1 METPTPPPSS
11 SPLQLHESLST
22 NDHEELLADHAAAE
36 RQNMSPSPT
45 VTPNN
50 GLHVPPDHQELSTSS
65 SMSRSA
71 PVTRTVA
78 IIKNHALQHRFDIE
92 PRIQEASFEIV
103 KERQM
108 EFDVE
113 TDPDTLYDLFGDDA
127 DSLAEGPVWVYVLER
142 KRAVEVW
149 NTLMGDRDPELARV
163 EAPNS
168 LRALYGISLQQ
179 NALMG
184 SPDTQTAEIQIS
196 ALFASS
202 PPFRSTELP
211 SEGDTDRFN
220 SVRSIS
226 SSILESLRTE
236 KSEGGYAAS
245 SVTGAS
251 TLNGSNGRSPFRAR
265 PIPATNVE
273 PDIVP
278 RMTRA
283 AALRITG
290 IVADGSPNK
299 PRTPISKERHA
310 QTFANVPG
318 HRRAESI
325 AVASTAPPT
334 IAPRMTK
341 AASLRIAKDAAAAN
355 GKGPSTPPVKK
366 RSTMDG
372 AAKSAE
378 KPKATFEGVP
388 GHKRRETI
396 SVASVRAPTVA
407 PRLNKSAALRQMQ
420 KEGGATPPTSFRG
433 SSATLSRATSTD
445 SVNSRRQSAVPAT
458 PSSRTSSRPPPSRRA
473 SSALDMRVPTST
485 TATTSTTSASAST
498 SAGVN
503 EPVSGGTSRPP
514 SAAGRLRPRPSSVAG
529 PPTIAPRTNKSAALR
544 AAKMEAE
551 AKAQAA
557 VNAKKTRTSR
567 PPPSSF
573 KATVAT

>member
-1 METPTPPPSS
+1 METPTPPPLS
-11 SPLQLHESLST
+11 SPLQPRESLPV
-22 NDHEELLADHAAAE
+22 NNHEELVNHAVVE
-36 RQNMSPSPT
+36 RQSISPS
-45 VTPNN
+45 VTPN
-50 GLHVPPDHQELSTSS
+50 GLHAPPDHQEPSLSS
-65 SMSRSA
+65 SMARSA

-78 IIKNHALQHRFDIE
+78 IIKNHALQHRFNIE

-113 TDPDTLYDLFGDDA
+113 TDPDTLYDLFGEDA

-149 NTLMGDRDPELARV
+149 NTLMGDQDPELARV

-184 SPDTQTAEIQIS
+184 SPDTQTAEMQIS

-211 SEGDTDRFN
+211 SEGDTDRYG
-220 SVRSIS
+220 SMRSLS
-226 SSILESLRTE
+226 SSIMESLRTDR
-236 KSEGGYAAS
+236 SEEGYAS
-245 SVTGAS
+245 SGITGAS
-251 TLNGSNGRSPFRAR
+251 TMNGSNGKSPFRAR
-265 PIPATNVE
+265 PVPATNAE

-290 IVADGSPNK
+290 AVADDKSPNK

-318 HRRAESI
+318 HKRVESI
-325 AVASTAPPT
+325 AVASIAPPT

-341 AASLRIAKDAAAAN
+341 AASLRIAKDAAASGRA
-355 GKGPSTPPVKK
+355 PFTPPMKK
-366 RSTMDG
+366 RSTTDG
-372 AAKSAE
+372 SVAGTRSAE

-396 SVASVRAPTVA
+396 SVASVKPPMVA
-407 PRLNKSAALRQMQ
+407 PRLNKSAALRQSQ

-433 SSATLSRATSTD
+433 TPTLSRTTSTD
-445 SVNSRRQSAVPAT
+445 SVASRRRSVGPQASSSQSL
-458 PSSRTSSRPPPSRRA
+458 SRPPLSRRA
-473 SSALDMRVPTST
+473 SSALDTRTPQST
-485 TATTSTTSASAST
+485 AAST
-498 SAGVN
+498 GSGTANVDPAAGA
-503 EPVSGGTSRPP
+503 SSSLSRPA
-514 SAAGRLRPRPSSVAG
+514 SAAGKLRPRPSSISS

-551 AKAQAA
+551 AQAQAA
-557 VNAKKTRTSR
+557 AAAKKTRRVSK

-573 KATVAT
+573 KTVAT